1 MTYSL
6 QQAAEATGKSKST
19 IQRAIK
25 SGKISAG
32 EDVHG
37 NYQIDPAELHRV
49 YPPKPL
55 RNDAESD
62 ERDDTQQDNSLVE
75 TTVLRVELQQMR
87 ELLNASNLERERER
101 QQAADVIDDLRR
113 RLDAEAEARRI
124 EGEERRKLTA
134 ILTDQRTQQQPEP
147 APAAAR
153 KGLRG
158 WLHRITA

>member
-37 NYQIDPAELHRV
+37 NYQIDPAELYRV

-55 RNDAESD
+55 RNDPFD
-62 ERDDTQQDNSLVE
+62 HERDDTQQANSSNE
-75 TTVLRVELQQMR
+75 TTVLRIELQQTR
-87 ELLNASNLERERER
+87 ELLNTINSERERER

-113 RLDAEAEARRI
+113 RLDAETEARRI

-134 ILTDQRTQQQPEP
+134 ILTDQRTQEQQQPEP
-147 APAAAR
+147 PKY
-153 KGLRG
+153 KGVRG
-158 WLHRITA
+158 FLHRLTG

>member
-1 MTYSL
+1 MTYTL
-6 QQAAEATGKSKST
+6 QQAADATDKSKST

-49 YPPKPL
+49 YPLKPL
-55 RNDAESD
+55 RNEVQEDA
-62 ERDDTQQDNSLVE
+62 RDDTQQANSAVE
-75 TTVLRVELQQMR
+75 TVVLRVELQQTR
-87 ELLNASNLERERER
+87 EMLAALNVERERER
-101 QQAADVIDDLRR
+101 HQAASVIDDLRQ

-134 ILTDQRTQQQPEP
+134 LLTDQRAKDEEP
-147 APAAAR
+147 R
-153 KGLRG
+153 RRLGLYGRLFGKRG
-158 WLHRITA
+158 